1 MKKLFFLIL
10 ICALGASAHA
20 QLARNK
26 WKGSLQLDNMTD
38 VILSFGTDSLKAIAL
53 PDSAELETMVFKAT
67 DTLLT
72 IKKVYG
78 RSDCDENVSGKYKYT
93 ITKDELLLTL
103 VADDCEG
110 RSQVLNNSKWTRI
123 K

>member
-93 ITKDELLLTL
+93 ITMDELLLTL